1 MFEGVGRS
9 LDTERSQRS
18 VWSFGVVVGTMVLCG
33 LLALLPSGSAPPERS
48 RPTEDMV
55 LLFDV
60 PNEPDAEWEL
70 PSAPAPRP
78 QPASDIPDTAGRM
91 DTAIPGADPDA
102 DSALGDMDTAIPGAE
117 GTEASGPPSSVEPEP
132 DAVPTG
138 SQPDPGSVSQNGQ
151 RQDERVWD
159 ISLRNRLRATYP
171 RGLRDRG
178 FGDVTCTVE
187 AYIDRDG
194 VTRQA
199 YARRCPAMFRTHAR
213 AIIMEAS
220 WETFEEADP
229 FVFRKVIIDVP
240 FTL

>member
-1 MFEGVGRS
+1 
-9 LDTERSQRS
+9 
-18 VWSFGVVVGTMVLCG
+18 MVLCG
-33 LLALLPSGSAPPERS
+33 LLAVLPSRSGPPEVAAPPD
-48 RPTEDMV
+48 DMV

-60 PNEPDAEWEL
+60 SNEPDAEWEL

-78 QPASDIPDTAGRM
+78 EPADEIPDTAGRM

-102 DSALGDMDTAIPGAE
+102 DSELGELDTAIPGAE
-117 GTEASGPPSSVEPEP
+117 GTAASGVPNSGDPQP
-132 DAVPTG
+132 AVPRPSPA
-138 SQPDPGSVSQNGQ
+138 SQPNPGSAASNGPP
-151 RQDERVWD
+151 QDERVWD
-159 ISLRNRLRATYP
+159 IALRNRLRAPYP

-187 AYIDRDG
+187 AYVDRDG

-213 AIIMEAS
+213 AIIMEAR
-220 WETFEEADP
+220 WETFEEPDP
-229 FVFRKVIIDVP
+229 FVFRKVVIDVP